1 MPKNSHFSQKILT
14 WFEIS
19 GRHDL
24 PWQQHKKEQSDIYA
38 VWLSEIML
46 QQTQVSTVIP
56 YFQRFI
62 AKFPTVIDLAA
73 ADWDEVANLWAGLG
87 YYARAKNLHQGA
99 KQVVDFIK
107 HTGNFPQSVDQWQT
121 IKGVGQSTAGAIV
134 AMGVRGFGVICD
146 GNVKRVLSRWAMISD
161 DINKTATQ
169 KQLWQLAQALT
180 PKHDSGKY
188 AQAMMDLG
196 ATICTKNRPKCTLC
210 PISADC
216 QAYQKANPINY
227 PVKNKSKEKP
237 KRYSFAFQL
246 IQENTAKTLWL
257 KRQSVTKQHGIWEGL
272 WCLPLLDSDVPF
284 DGDTYQ
290 PSFNQGLGNCQLGET
305 VLFEIL
311 KNKPLPTSVIRT
323 IKHTLSHFHWYLTLV
338 ELKISPALA
347 AKIEQIL
354 IKNNVSFRWQA
365 CNDGF
370 AKPKAM
376 INLLQ

>member
-14 WFEIS
+14 WFETS
-19 GRHDL
+19 GRHNL

-188 AQAMMDLG
+188 A
-196 ATICTKNRPKCTLC
+196 
-210 PISADC
+210 
-216 QAYQKANPINY
+216 
-227 PVKNKSKEKP
+227 
-237 KRYSFAFQL
+237 
-246 IQENTAKTLWL
+246 
-257 KRQSVTKQHGIWEGL
+257 
-272 WCLPLLDSDVPF
+272 
-284 DGDTYQ
+284 
-290 PSFNQGLGNCQLGET
+290 
-305 VLFEIL
+305 
-311 KNKPLPTSVIRT
+311 
-323 IKHTLSHFHWYLTLV
+323 
-338 ELKISPALA
+338 
-347 AKIEQIL
+347 
-354 IKNNVSFRWQA
+354 
-365 CNDGF
+365 
-370 AKPKAM
+370 
-376 INLLQ
+376 